1 MARPRRPRSEKVQ
14 TPMELYLREINQTP
28 LLNAAAEKQVALR
41 IGESDTEA
49 RDQMVRAN
57 LRLVVNIARK
67 YARAGVG
74 LQDLIEEGNLG
85 LLRAVESFDPSMNT
99 RFSTYGSYW
108 IKQSMRRAIINSAK
122 TIRIPAY
129 MVEMPTKWRRATAKL
144 QTELDR
150 PPTQEEVARS
160 MNLSAKKLNMI
171 RKALCSNNPI
181 PQSDPEGTGRSL
193 DELVMDGGNQA
204 PGFAMAH
211 AEDLLQVRGMLEK
224 LDAREANVLRL
235 RFGLDDEQPKT
246 LKEVGE
252 RLDLTRE
259 RVRQIEVIALKK
271 LGAGMRADNQ
281 ASA

>member
-1 MARPRRPRSEKVQ
+1 
-14 TPMELYLREINQTP
+14 MELYLREINQTP
-28 LLNAAAEKQVALR
+28 LLNAAAEKQLALR
-41 IGESDTEA
+41 IGEGDTEA
-49 RDQMVRAN
+49 RDQLVRAN

-67 YARAGVG
+67 YARDGVG

-85 LLRAVESFDPSMNT
+85 LMRAVESFDPSMNT

-108 IKQSMRRAIINSAK
+108 IKQSMRRAVVNTAK

-129 MVEMPTKWRRATAKL
+129 MVEMLTQWRRATTKL

-160 MNLSAKKLNMI
+160 MKLSPKKLNMI
-171 RKALCSNNPI
+171 RKAIRSNNPI
-181 PQSDPEGTGRSL
+181 AQSDGDGTGRSL
-193 DELVMDGGNQA
+193 DELVIDARSSA
-204 PGFAMAH
+204 PEFAMAH
-211 AEDLLQVRGMLEK
+211 AEDLLQVRGL
-224 LDAREANVLRL
+224 LDRLDTREAKVLRL
-235 RFGLDDEQPKT
+235 RFGLDDEGPKT

-271 LGAGMRADNQ
+271 LGESTHAEEQ